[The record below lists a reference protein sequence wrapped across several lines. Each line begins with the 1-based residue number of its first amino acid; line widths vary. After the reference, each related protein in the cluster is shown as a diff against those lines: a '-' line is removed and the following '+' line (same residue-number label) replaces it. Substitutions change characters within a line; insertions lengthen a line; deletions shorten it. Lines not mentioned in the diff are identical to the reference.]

1 MNQIHKLHNSPERRL
16 GENKAS
22 DVLATEV
29 AAMHAPLTAQLSSAH
44 THLALSQVALR
55 DLWQVVPRTHVT
67 PSMIALQRPEP
78 RPNSCLCAWLSGSG
92 GKFGSIRKVLSP
104 VNELIEGGR
113 TPVATST
120 DHWHILLLYPNETIT
135 GTCDLSRIIQS
146 EANHKHVH

>member
-1 MNQIHKLHNSPERRL
+1 MNQIHKLHNSPER
-16 GENKAS
+16 GIAGNKAS

-55 DLWQVVPRTHVT
+55 DLGQVSRKHVA
-67 PSMIALQRPEP
+67 PSMIALQEPEP
-78 RPNSCLCAWLSGSG
+78 KPSSCLCAWLSGSG
-92 GKFGSIRKVLSP
+92 GIFGSIRKVLSP

-120 DHWHILLLYPNETIT
+120 DHWHTLLLYSNETIT